1 MKYLVWYKPLS
12 FVYYYYNILWLVFIY
27 IFPLLLASSPI
38 PFHSRQSAKTTL
50 ALASKQRNWENQRCK
65 SCTEYFEYVHV
76 TPGPAIFCS
85 FVFCLGSLSPW
96 QGFNFS
102 LVEGKGWPNFM
113 AHDAIPLQSKSLGNK
128 ATEGHMPLIFAILL
142 QNFVHGR
149 IYINAISSTINPDFA
164 TSDDNKNFGSFFLKD

>member
-1 MKYLVWYKPLS
+1 MTSIS
-12 FVYYYYNILWLVFIY
+12 FLYY
-27 IFPLLLASSPI
+27 PHPA

-50 ALASKQRNWENQRCK
+50 ALVSKQRNWENQRCK

-164 TSDDNKNFGSFFLKD
+164 TGDDNKNFGSFFLKDSGKCRVAESMDVWN